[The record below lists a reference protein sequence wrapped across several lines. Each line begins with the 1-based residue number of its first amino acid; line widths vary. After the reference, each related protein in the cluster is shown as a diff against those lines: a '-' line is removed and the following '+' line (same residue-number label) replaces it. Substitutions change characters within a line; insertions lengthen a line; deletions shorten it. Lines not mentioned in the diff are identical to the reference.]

1 MKAKFFFASFLAT
14 LILAFAASCTPSVP
28 GLGGG
33 GKVGRTNKALMG
45 LNLGMTKSQVYKLAG
60 TADKIEGYDWG
71 SVWFYRTGGS
81 SGSINVVLDGDDD
94 KNFTPVVFDISHR
107 VTGFGQKFYDR
118 TIQDLGT
125 GQF

>member
-1 MKAKFFFASFLAT
+1 MKAKSCIASFLIT
-14 LILAFAASCTPSVP
+14 LVLAFASSCTSGVP

-45 LNLGMTKSQVYKLAG
+45 LNLGMNKSQVYQLAG

-71 SVWFYRTGGS
+71 SVWFYRTASGG
-81 SGSINVVLDGDDD
+81 GVNVLLEGDDD

-107 VTGFGQKFYDR
+107 VTGFGKKFYDQSIR
-118 TIQDLGT
+118 DLGT

>member
-1 MKAKFFFASFLAT
+1 MKAKSCIASFAIV
-14 LILAFAASCTPSVP
+14 LILAFAPSCTPSVP

-33 GKVGRTNKALMG
+33 GKVGKVNKALMG
-45 LNLGMTKSQVYKLAG
+45 LNLGMNKAQVYKLAG

-71 SVWFYRTGGS
+71 SVWFYRTGGTA
-81 SGSINVVLDGDDD
+81 GSNPLLDGDDD